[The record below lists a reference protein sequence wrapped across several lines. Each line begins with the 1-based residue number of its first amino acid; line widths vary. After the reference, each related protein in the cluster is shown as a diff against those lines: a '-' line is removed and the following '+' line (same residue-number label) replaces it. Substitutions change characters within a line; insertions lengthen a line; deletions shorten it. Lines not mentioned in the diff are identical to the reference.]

1 MADAKGTPDEHPR
14 SDRRLFCVS
23 VFQPEDAGRAW
34 LSVRRLTW
42 ADAGQT
48 AERRLWRSGRAFL
61 VMMRALGP
69 AVFGIISDWWERRA
83 SHALLETPAKDVISQ
98 MLPEFSFGEKLPA
111 SIRMMRRSRSAQQCH
126 RAQAACGLHPLLYS
140 LFCVGVVIIMPN
152 NQLNCNAL
160 RTVRFGGRQLTLRF
174 QIASRTRNCR
184 AQLKRCHNKTR
195 RTDIRVGIS
204 PTRVE
209 RMIGSGMSPAV
220 AWLGRAK
227 PLGSPR

>member
-1 MADAKGTPDEHPR
+1 MADAKGAPDEHPR

-34 LSVRRLTW
+34 LSIRRLTW

-111 SIRMMRRSRSAQQCH
+111 SIRMMRRSLSAQQCH
-126 RAQAACGLHPLLYS
+126 RAQGACGLHPLLPLVLPTKLQCATNGTIRRQATYAS
-140 LFCVGVVIIMPN
+140 LSN
-152 NQLNCNAL
+152 RLSN
-160 RTVRFGGRQLTLRF
+160 
-174 QIASRTRNCR
+174 
-184 AQLKRCHNKTR
+184 AQLP
-195 RTDIRVGIS
+195 GS
-204 PTRVE
+204 VE
-209 RMIGSGMSPAV
+209 ALP
-220 AWLGRAK
+220 
-227 PLGSPR
+227 